1 MLDKYSKLTRQNNE
15 ERTQLIKNDCQKLHD
30 SSIQLRSLLHNI
42 SERVDSL
49 ENAMGIYSAKEKHKI

>member
-30 SSIQLRSLLHNI
+30 SSI
-42 SERVDSL
+42 
-49 ENAMGIYSAKEKHKI
+49 